1 MTNYSNPYWLLQ
13 ISFPP
18 RNSNQVA
25 NSNKTVRYGAAI
37 YELAQIVLGRRT
49 DAMRI
54 SEKYQVR
61 LLNMTRNIIT
71 LIKMN
76 ILPMAKAFRRHSPS
90 TTLFV
95 HIWTG
100 TFHELNILVLHA
112 GMAYCVII
120 NFIFKTFPKEII
132 NRPKE

>member
-1 MTNYSNPYWLLQ
+1 M
-13 ISFPP
+13 
-18 RNSNQVA
+18 
-25 NSNKTVRYGAAI
+25 VRYGAAI
-37 YELAQIVLGRRT
+37 YEPAQIVFGGGT

-54 SEKYQVR
+54 SEKHQVR
-61 LLNMTRNIIT
+61 ILNMTRNIIT

-76 ILPMAKAFRRHSPS
+76 ILPMEKAFRRYSPS

-95 HIWTG
+95 YTWTG
-100 TFHELNILVLHA
+100 TFHELNIRVLHA